1 MNPKIKKQWIKALRS
16 GDYKQGKEQ
25 LRNDENQFCCLG
37 VLCNLHAK
45 ANPQFAK
52 EQILPSQYDGE
63 TGVLPLSVIKWA
75 QVDFPNPVVRYK
87 GHEVSL
93 AELNDGAYMGCQ
105 FEKPKTFKQIANII
119 EKFL

>member
-25 LRNDENQFCCLG
+25 LRNGENQFCCLG

-45 ANPQFAK
+45 ANSEFAK
-52 EQILPSQYDGE
+52 QQILPSQYDGE
-63 TGVLPLSVIKWA
+63 TGVLPLSVMKWA
-75 QVDFPNPVVRYK
+75 QIDFANPVVRYK

-93 AELNDGAYMGCQ
+93 AELNDGGYIGCRL
-105 FEKPKTFKQIANII
+105 EKPKTFKQIANII
-119 EKFL
+119 EKSL